1 MTYDDNARRLAI
13 KVIAKVESNNDYSAI
28 NYNDP
33 ITVGVVQ
40 WFGNRAA
47 AILLRMK
54 RENSG
59 AWNGVS
65 QSLDNHLATIDPSN
79 SFWNSRYLS
88 TTEGSSLIPVLTANK
103 SIQDSQIVADC
114 EVYKNQAIQWG
125 LDVDVYTD
133 TTVFFFTMYHQSP
146 QASLDVLLANGS
158 DDSLSNTLA
167 NCLAHPVLGQYAN
180 RYNEAHDMILAGDA
194 GTDPLPEPPGDEVP
208 VLPSDPGANPEA
220 NLSYLEA
227 VGNFVRIHYF
237 SGETIDAYPDGK
249 GRFLPRGRSKTQP
262 PVVIPP
268 DPDPDPDPPAGGAWV
283 HPLPGSIITSPYGPR
298 SLDGFHYGVDLS
310 TPGNAGT
317 LRAVTKM
324 VITVAKNVGDPGAE
338 PSAGSYVKGH
348 SVDGLHTFSY
358 AHMVSGS
365 LRVSAGQTV
374 EANTVIGVEGAT
386 GNAFGRH
393 CHFEYY
399 PGNKFDPWWTS
410 GGHAD
415 PVAFLRSKS
424 VTI

>member
-1 MTYDDNARRLAI
+1 MTYNDNAKRLAI
-13 KVIAKVESNNDYSAI
+13 KVIAKVESNNNYAAI

-54 RENSG
+54 RENGG
-59 AWNGVS
+59 AWSGVA
-65 QSLDNHLATIDPSN
+65 QSLDNNLATTDPSN
-79 SFWNSRYLS
+79 AFWNSRYL
-88 TTEGSSLIPVLTANK
+88 TKVEGNSLIPVLNANK
-103 SIQDSQIVADC
+103 KIQDSQILADC
-114 EVYKNQAIQWG
+114 DVYKAQATQWG
-125 LDVDVYTD
+125 LDVDAYTD
-133 TTVFFFTMYHQSP
+133 TTIFFFCMYHQSP
-146 QASLDVLLANGS
+146 QASLDVLLSNGT
-158 DDSLSNTLA
+158 DDSLGNTLA
-167 NCLAHPVLGQYAN
+167 NCLAHPVLGQYAG
-180 RYNEAHDMILAGDA
+180 RYQEAYDMIVAGDVS
-194 GTDPLPEPPGDEVP
+194 TDPLPDPVEPGAP
-208 VLPSDPGANPEA
+208 VLPSDPGANSKTD
-220 NLSYLEA
+220 LSYVEV
-227 VGNFVRIHYF
+227 VGNSIWLRYR
-237 SGETIDAYPDGK
+237 SGDTIECYPDGK
-249 GRFLPRGRSKTQP
+249 GRYIPRRRAITEP

-268 DPDPDPDPPAGGAWV
+268 DPEPDPNPPVGGAWV
-283 HPLPGSIITSPYGPR
+283 HPLPSSIITSPYGPR

-310 TPGNAGT
+310 TPANAGT

-348 SVDGLHTFSY
+348 SVDGAHTFSY

-374 EANTVIGVEGAT
+374 EANAVIGVEGAT

-399 PGNKFDPWWTS
+399 PGNLFDPWWTQ

-415 PVAFLRSKS
+415 PVAFLRSKG
-424 VTI
+424 VKI